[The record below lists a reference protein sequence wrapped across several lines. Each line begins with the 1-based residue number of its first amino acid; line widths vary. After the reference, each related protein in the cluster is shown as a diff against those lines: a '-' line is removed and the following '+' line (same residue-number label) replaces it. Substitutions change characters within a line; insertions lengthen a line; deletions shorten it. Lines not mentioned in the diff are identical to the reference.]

1 LDFPFTGMTANPS
14 TPAPSTPPTPL
25 RSRRLRKWRG
35 RFWVKHRRRLRGRTR
50 TRSLLERAARSIHV
64 TLLYLSLA
72 AVLMIA
78 GSLLIPSLREP
89 AWQFY
94 ASVFDSLAAQEQTD
108 DTVATEL
115 VFDPLTDRLAVIA
128 DLSAHGVSSQQLLA
142 LRNTI
147 ARRYRVGH
155 DVVGAII
162 PIAYRAAE
170 ERELDPLLV
179 LAVIAIESR
188 YNPFAESHVGARGLM
203 QIMARV
209 HREKFSDFEGGTDA
223 IYHPEVNIKVGTQIL
238 HDCIRRRGTVKAGL
252 ACYVGALGSSD
263 GGYSA
268 RVLAERQRISRVS
281 GIKVQ

>member
-1 LDFPFTGMTANPS
+1 M
-14 TPAPSTPPTPL
+14 
-25 RSRRLRKWRG
+25 
-35 RFWVKHRRRLRGRTR
+35 
-50 TRSLLERAARSIHV
+50 LERVAHRIHA
-64 TLLYLSLA
+64 TILYLSLT
-72 AVLMIA
+72 AVLLIA

-94 ASVFDSLAAQEQTD
+94 ASVFDSLAAQEQNDNTA
-108 DTVATEL
+108 ATEL
-115 VFDPLTDRLAVIA
+115 VFEPLTDRLPVTA
-128 DLSAHGVSSQQLLA
+128 DLSAHGVDPQQLLA

-155 DVVGAII
+155 DVVSAII

-203 QIMARV
+203 QVMARV
-209 HREKFSDFEGGTDA
+209 HREKFDAFEGGTDA

-252 ACYVGALGSSD
+252 ACYVGALGASD
-263 GGYSA
+263 GGYGA
-268 RVLAERQRISRVS
+268 RVLAERQRISRAS